1 MACPNCDGLSAFWCP
16 ACSLPLPSK
25 PAVCNLCHDATCPC
39 GKVVMRTDAELI
51 DALRA
56 CRWILSQQ
64 VAAKDAEI
72 ARLKSRL
79 RDAMAPRWHESGD
92 DVAFLFVGNRVFAHV
107 RRLPKIGYGW
117 ARGDYYPQS
126 ETDYTVPKGGQK
138 RVAMNEARAALEA
151 QP

>member
-25 PAVCNLCHDATCPC
+25 PAVCDVCHDATCPC
-39 GKVVMRTDAELI
+39 GKVVLRTDAELI

-72 ARLKSRL
+72 ARLRACIAEVKADCVTPHF
-79 RDAMAPRWHESGD
+79 RDRFVRDSLVAIIAKHE
-92 DVAFLFVGNRVFAHV
+92 VENV
-107 RRLPKIGYGW
+107 
-117 ARGDYYPQS
+117 
-126 ETDYTVPKGGQK
+126 
-138 RVAMNEARAALEA
+138 
-151 QP
+151 

>member
-25 PAVCNLCHDATCPC
+25 PAVCDVCHDATCPC
-39 GKVVMRTDAELI
+39 GKVVLRTDAELI

-72 ARLKSRL
+72 ARLRACIAEVKEL
-79 RDAMAPRWHESGD
+79 TDTLKLPRAKAYGLVRASLVAIIAKHE
-92 DVAFLFVGNRVFAHV
+92 VGKV
-107 RRLPKIGYGW
+107 
-117 ARGDYYPQS
+117 
-126 ETDYTVPKGGQK
+126 
-138 RVAMNEARAALEA
+138 
-151 QP
+151 